1 MIVVSDT
8 SALCY
13 LILIGEIEILP
24 QLFGQILIPRAVA
37 QELNAEGAPMTL
49 IHWIVQPPDW
59 LEIRLVTS
67 VADSR
72 LLELHQGEREAILL
86 AEEIGAD
93 LVILDEK
100 AARNVAK
107 ERGLNLTGLLG
118 ILEMATIQKLIDL
131 PTVVERLQNTSFR
144 ASPSFL
150 KSLLDRHSS

>member
-1 MIVVSDT
+1 
-8 SALCY
+8 
-13 LILIGEIEILP
+13 
-24 QLFGQILIPRAVA
+24 
-37 QELNAEGAPMTL
+37 MTL